1 MKSSILTF
9 LLSLILGATLA
20 HGAVITVPSESD
32 LNSSISAASSGDTL
46 VLMGGFYGNIVVNG
60 KALHFRHTQVIPQ
73 VDSISF
79 INANGDCSV
88 TDFKI
93 DGDCNASNASLSLF
107 DCEILGSVN
116 LNSTS
121 ASTVTIRNTSV
132 SGNLISTNQRDSKLN
147 LIDSNVTGNMV
158 ISKCNLVVKG
168 SKVTGNL
175 SNNPSIDNVGAKLR
189 SIILQSEIG
198 QKLEVTSARSF
209 VYYNLIR
216 YSYFEG
222 NAEIV
227 GNDLNG
233 RTSHFIGIDVNGT
246 NSEVLIKNNRI
257 HGYNKSAGIHIQE
270 KNIGI
275 RISNMARAEI
285 VNNLIYSISDGT
297 SGGNENYS
305 VLGIYVKS
313 TNGTKIL
320 GNIFWNISTP
330 YNTTTSARAII
341 APYGKVISQNNCF
354 DTRNSNMHNTPT
366 YGGILDQESITG
378 IDPKFT
384 DLANGD
390 FTLASDSP
398 CINAGPPDPQYN
410 DRDGSRNDI
419 GMFGGHNFIP
429 DGRTTDKPIVLGL
442 DIAPI
447 AVPTGGTVTIESTGA
462 TVK

>member
-1 MKSSILTF
+1 MKNSILTF
-9 LLSLILGATLA
+9 FLSLLLGTTFVQ
-20 HGAVITVPSESD
+20 GAVITVPSESD

-73 VDSISF
+73 VNSISF
-79 INANGDCSV
+79 INANGNCSV

-93 DGDCNASNASLSLF
+93 DGDCNASNASLALL
-107 DCEILGSVN
+107 DCEILGSVE
-116 LNSTS
+116 LNNTS
-121 ASTVTIRNTSV
+121 AATVTIRNTSV

-158 ISKCNLVVKG
+158 ISKCNLVVKR

-175 SNNPSIDNVGAKLR
+175 SNNPSIDNVGREIR
-189 SIILQSEIG
+189 SIVLQSEIG
-198 QKLEVTSARSF
+198 QKLELTSARSF

-222 NAEIV
+222 NVEIV
-227 GNDLNG
+227 GNDFNG
-233 RTSHFIGIDVNGT
+233 RTSDFIGIDINGT
-246 NSEVLIKNNRI
+246 NSKVLIKNNQI
-257 HGYNKSAGIHIQE
+257 HDFSKSTGNHISE

-285 VNNLIYSISDGT
+285 VNNLIHSISDAT
-297 SGGNENYS
+297 SGGKEDNS

-330 YNTTTSARAII
+330 YKSTTSARAII

-354 DTRNSNMHNTPT
+354 DTRNINMHDTPT

-384 DLANGD
+384 DLSNND
-390 FTLASDSP
+390 LTLASDSP
-398 CINAGPPDPQYN
+398 CIDAGPPDPQYN

-429 DGRTTDKPIVLGL
+429 DGRTTNKPIVLGL
-442 DIAPI
+442 DVAPI